1 MGIVESQRHVRR
13 WRSLVAEDRGT
24 GIAHLGVVD
33 GLGMAAVTCDL
44 DGLITGWNGEALR
57 LFGDDAQL
65 RIGAS
70 LASCSILCDTEARR
84 MLRAVLKHGCW
95 RGEIHI
101 RVGEGSVLADVR
113 ATTIAESEGVCR
125 AVLVSVVDVT
135 PSVTADRDQWRTIV
149 DSLASGVAL
158 LDGDSTIVAVNEA
171 WRRSGRDADASSDY
185 VGCNYIEVCEASGEV
200 TALEAAA
207 GLRRLA
213 NGESDLFELV
223 YPCDRPEGRE
233 WYLMRAVPYASG
245 DGGWTVVSHQDV
257 TEARLDHERVVIQ
270 GEVLNQIDAAVH
282 ITDVEGT
289 VLTWNAAA
297 ERLYGWTAAQAM
309 GRLADDLR
317 LTPGIDPEIRN
328 AMRNGRWD
336 GELLLGRIDGSTFPA
351 LVRTS
356 TSHDAHDGPDRI
368 TYVAIDISDRIQ
380 SQRELK
386 AARDHLRALTDSI
399 GEGMFTLDLD
409 GRVTYVNPAA
419 ERILGWAGEEL
430 QGRMIQD
437 FLQTEHAASW
447 SRIGVDDAPLA
458 RDWGDGE
465 VIRVEDDHFSRADG
479 TTLPVEYTTAPFA
492 TDHGTG
498 GKVVVF
504 RDISERKARSQQLE
518 RELANL
524 TSYRRIQ
531 EALAEDRFVLFAQP
545 IIDLGSGEVV
555 QRELLIRMTDRDD
568 PTAIIAPAAF
578 LPVAEQYGL
587 IGEIDRWVIK
597 RSADIAATGLAVEL
611 NISAASIGDPQLLP
625 YIENTIRQS
634 GADPQ
639 NMVFEITETALV
651 AQETKGREFVER
663 LHEIG
668 SKVALDDFGTG
679 YGGFTYLKQLPIDY
693 LKIDVEFVRDL
704 ANNSKSHHVVEAI
717 VTLAD
722 RFDLKTVAEGV
733 EDELTLQMVREL
745 GVSYAQGYGIGRPA
759 PLPDR
764 LTAEQLE
771 VS

>member
-1 MGIVESQRHVRR
+1 MGLVESQRHARR
-13 WRSLVAEDRGT
+13 WRSLVEEDRGT

-33 GLGMAAVTCDL
+33 GLCIAAVTCDL
-44 DGLITGWNGEALR
+44 DGLITGWNGEAVR
-57 LFGDDAQL
+57 LFGDAAQL

-70 LASCSILCDTEARR
+70 LASGSILCDTEARR
-84 MLRAVLKHGCW
+84 MLGAVLKHGCW

-113 ATTIAESEGVCR
+113 ATTIAGSEGVCR
-125 AVLVSVVDVT
+125 AVLLSVVDVT
-135 PSVTADRDQWRTIV
+135 PSVTADRDQWHTIV

-158 LDGDSTIVAVNEA
+158 LDGNSTIVAVNEA
-171 WRRSGRDADASSDY
+171 WRRSGRDAGASSDY
-185 VGCNYIEVCEASGEV
+185 VGRNYIEVCEGSGEL
-200 TALEAAA
+200 TALEAGA

-233 WYLMRAVPYASG
+233 WYLMRAVPYAGG

-270 GEVLNQIDAAVH
+270 REVLNQIDAAVH

-297 ERLYGWTAAQAM
+297 ERLFGWTAAQAM
-309 GRLADDLR
+309 GSQADDLG
-317 LTPGIDPEIRN
+317 LVPVVIDPETRGAIR
-328 AMRNGRWD
+328 AGRWD
-336 GELLLGRIDGSTFPA
+336 GELLLGRKDGSTFPA

-356 TSHDAHDGPDRI
+356 VSNDADGGLDRI
-368 TYVAIDISDRIQ
+368 TCVVIDISDGVQ

-386 AARDHLRALTDSI
+386 AARDHLRAVTDSI
-399 GEGMFTLDLD
+399 GEGMFTLDRD

-419 ERILGWAGEEL
+419 ERVLGWRGEEL
-430 QGRMIQD
+430 QGRMIQE
-437 FLQTEHAASW
+437 FLRPDHASW
-447 SRIGVDDAPLA
+447 SGTGVDEAPAA
-458 RDWGDGE
+458 RDRGDGE
-465 VIRVEDDHFSRADG
+465 VIRVDDDMFSRADG
-479 TTLPVEYTTAPFA
+479 TTLPVEYTTARFA

-498 GKVVVF
+498 GSVVVF
-504 RDISERKARSQQLE
+504 RDISERKAQSQRLE

-531 EALAEDRFVLFAQP
+531 EAVAEDRFVLFAQP
-545 IIDLGSGEVV
+545 IIDLVSGEVV
-555 QRELLIRMTDRDD
+555 QRELLIRMTDPDD
-568 PTAIIAPAAF
+568 PTAIIAPGEF

-587 IGEIDRWVIK
+587 IGEIDRWVID
-597 RSADIAATGLAVEL
+597 RSAEIAATGLAVEL

-625 YIENTIRQS
+625 YIENAIRRS

-639 NMVFEITETALV
+639 NMVFEITETTLV
-651 AQETKGREFVER
+651 AQEAAGREFVER

-693 LKIDVEFVRDL
+693 LKIDIEFVRDL
-704 ANNSKSHHVVEAI
+704 PNNNKSRHVVEAI

-764 LTAEQLE
+764 LTAEQSE